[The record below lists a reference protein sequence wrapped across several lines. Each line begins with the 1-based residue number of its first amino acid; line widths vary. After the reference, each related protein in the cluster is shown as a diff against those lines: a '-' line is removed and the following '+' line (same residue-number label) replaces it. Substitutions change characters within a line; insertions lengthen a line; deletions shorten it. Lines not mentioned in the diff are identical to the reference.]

1 MSLTLSFARLV
12 QGTGVGGTFFKGQS
26 CLLINLRSH
35 IYLKGNSSNF
45 NFSLFLNS
53 HIPFFTI
60 LVLYI
65 GGVLWKFKESKK
77 NSLIVTQSESAGKQ
91 RVFCGQNEWEG
102 KERQASL

>member
-53 HIPFFTI
+53 HIPF
-60 LVLYI
+60 LLYHFGFI
-65 GGVLWKFKESKK
+65 HRRSFVE
-77 NSLIVTQSESAGKQ
+77 I
-91 RVFCGQNEWEG
+91 
-102 KERQASL
+102 